1 MLDFGWPEL
10 FLIIAI
16 AILVIGPD
24 EIPVVMVTLGRVMR
38 RLSYVRYA
46 ISQQFEDVMR
56 DADLDDIRKSVNFE
70 AKDEHGNDIEFDEA
84 AADEEYAM
92 GFDGEYSKAD
102 EADDVD
108 DVGADEGEEQEDKK
122 DV

>member
-10 FLIIAI
+10 LLIIAI

-24 EIPVVMVTLGRVMR
+24 EIPVVMVTLGRIMR

-70 AKDEHGNDIEFDEA
+70 AKDEQGNDIEFDEA

-102 EADDVD
+102 DADE
-108 DVGADEGEEQEDKK
+108 GAEEGEEQEDKK

>member
-10 FLIIAI
+10 FLIIAV

-24 EIPVVMVTLGRVMR
+24 EIPVVMVALGRMMR
-38 RLSYVRYA
+38 RLHYIKYA
-46 ISQQFEDVMR
+46 ISQQFDDVMR

-70 AKDEHGNDIEFDEA
+70 ARDDDGDEPEFDEA

-92 GFDGEYSKAD
+92 MAEND
-102 EADDVD
+102 ENE
-108 DVGADEGEEQEDKK
+108 GRKQDE
-122 DV
+122 